1 MKRVM
6 VTLLALGFSAIAFAQ
21 QSSAPPF
28 EQVDTNNDG
37 MISRAEAAKVEG
49 LDFSQADTNNDGH
62 LSRQEYDAATGQGQ
76 SSGSQGAQGGLP
88 QGQSSQ

>member
-1 MKRVM
+1 MKRAM

-62 LSRQEYDAATGQGQ
+62 LSRQEYDAATNQGQ
-76 SSGSQGAQGGLP
+76 SGAQGAQGSQP
-88 QGQSSQ
+88 EQGQQQ